1 MKVRMPKNIIKT
13 VVLLTLLTGCGS
25 AMSQVTYLANLDKK
39 KVHFGIQLGYTQ
51 SKFEDAYTQDDEVRE
66 SLQGT
71 TSYYTPGFHLAI
83 VNDFRLGHYFNFRL
97 LPGITLI
104 NRMFNYNWTNAY
116 VTQHHGAD
124 AKRTVES
131 VYGEIPF
138 DFKFRAFR
146 YRNFRPYLT
155 AGGSYG
161 FDFASMRN
169 NKNNTDQS
177 IIRLNT
183 NDLRYT
189 VGLGFDFYMRYV
201 KFAIEMKMC
210 FGVSDLK
217 IVDDDLYTRS
227 VDFINTRTFMLGF
240 TFEG

>member
-1 MKVRMPKNIIKT
+1 MKIRLPRHRIR
-13 VVLLTLLTGCGS
+13 VLCLLALLAGYGS
-25 AMSQVTYLANLDKK
+25 AMAQVTYQAGLDKK

-71 TSYYTPGFHLAI
+71 TSYYTPGFHIAQI
-83 VNDFRLGHYFNFRL
+83 NDFRLGNYFNFRL
-97 LPGITLI
+97 MPGLTLI
-104 NRMFNYNWTNAY
+104 SRTFNYNWTDAY

-124 AKRTVES
+124 AKRSVES
-131 VYGEIPF
+131 AYGEIAF
-138 DFKFRAFR
+138 DFKFRSFR

-155 AGGSYG
+155 TGGSYG

-183 NDLRYT
+183 SDIRYT
-189 VGLGFDFYMRYV
+189 TGIGFDFFLRYV
-201 KFAIEMKMC
+201 KFAIELKMS
-210 FGVSDLK
+210 FGITDLK
-217 IVDDDLYTRS
+217 IEDDDLYTRS
-227 VDFINTRTFMLGF
+227 TDFINTRTFMLGF

>member
-1 MKVRMPKNIIKT
+1 MTQQGATYKKT
-13 VVLLTLLTGCGS
+13 AVLLALMLTAS
-25 AMSQVTYLANLDKK
+25 VLHAQVTYLAAFDKK
-39 KVHFGIQLGYTQ
+39 QVHYGIQLGYTQ

-71 TSYYTPGFHLAI
+71 SSYYTPGFHLAVI
-83 VNDFRLGHYFNFRL
+83 ADFRLGNYFNFRL
-97 LPGITLI
+97 LPGLTLI
-104 NRMFNYNWTNAY
+104 NRTFNYNWTDVY

-124 AKRTVES
+124 AKRSVES

-177 IIRLNT
+177 IVRLNT
-183 NDLRYT
+183 SDLRYT

-201 KFAIEMKMC
+201 KFAIELKMS
-210 FGVSDLK
+210 FGITDLK
-217 IVDDDLYTRS
+217 IEDDDLYTRS
-227 VDFINTRTFMLGF
+227 VDFINTRTFLLGF

>member
-1 MKVRMPKNIIKT
+1 M
-13 VVLLTLLTGCGS
+13 LLAMLAVSATLH
-25 AMSQVTYLANLDKK
+25 AQVIYLAGLDKK
-39 KVHFGIQLGYTQ
+39 KIHFGIQLGYTL

-71 TSYYTPGFHLAI
+71 TSYSTPGFHLAI
-83 VNDFRLGHYFNFRL
+83 IAPDLRLGNFFNFRL
-97 LPGITLI
+97 IPGITLI
-104 NRMFNYNWTNAY
+104 NRTLNYSWTEDYIN
-116 VTQHHGAD
+116 QHHGAD
-124 AKRTVES
+124 AKRSVES
-131 VYGEIPF
+131 VYGELAF

-155 AGGSYG
+155 SGGSYG

-177 IIRLNT
+177 IVRLNT
-183 NDLRYT
+183 SDLRYT

-201 KFAIEMKMC
+201 KFAIELKMG
-210 FGVSDLK
+210 FGFTDLK
-217 IVDDDLYTRS
+217 IDDDDLYTRS

>member
-1 MKVRMPKNIIKT
+1 M
-13 VVLLTLLTGCGS
+13 LLAMLAVSATLH
-25 AMSQVTYLANLDKK
+25 AQVIYLAGLDKK
-39 KVHFGIQLGYTQ
+39 KIHFGIQLGYTL

-83 VNDFRLGHYFNFRL
+83 IAPDLRLGNFFNFRL
-97 LPGITLI
+97 IPGITLI
-104 NRMFNYNWTNAY
+104 NRTLNYSWTEDYIN
-116 VTQHHGAD
+116 QHHGAD
-124 AKRTVES
+124 AKRSVES
-131 VYGEIPF
+131 VYGELAF

-155 AGGSYG
+155 SGGSYG

-177 IIRLNT
+177 IVRLNT
-183 NDLRYT
+183 SDLRYT

-201 KFAIEMKMC
+201 KFAIELKMG
-210 FGVSDLK
+210 FGFTDLK
-217 IVDDDLYTRS
+217 IDDDDLYTRS

>member
-1 MKVRMPKNIIKT
+1 M
-13 VVLLTLLTGCGS
+13 LLAMLAVSATLH
-25 AMSQVTYLANLDKK
+25 AQVIYLAGLDKK
-39 KVHFGIQLGYTQ
+39 KIHFGIQLGYTQ

-83 VNDFRLGHYFNFRL
+83 IAPDLRLGNYFNFRL
-97 LPGITLI
+97 IPGITLI
-104 NRMFNYNWTNAY
+104 NRIYNYSWTDAY

-124 AKRTVES
+124 AKRSVES
-131 VYGEIPF
+131 VYGELAF

-155 AGGSYG
+155 SGSSYG

-183 NDLRYT
+183 SDLRYT

-201 KFAIEMKMC
+201 KFAIELKMS
-210 FGVSDLK
+210 FGITDLK
-217 IVDDDLYTRS
+217 IDDDDLYTRS